1 MPIITKVR
9 FAHEDGALA
18 DTLDAIDD
26 VEITVVPEASTD
38 PMRSVYL
45 FRFETDTPSDLRR
58 ALEADHTVR
67 NVEPMPVFE
76 GENVLAVEFT
86 PEARLLAPE
95 VTARDGLVLEA
106 RSSTA
111 GTQPRGWYER
121 WSLPDRESL
130 HDIWQ
135 HAVAEGFE
143 FEVLDFHEQGRA
155 DPDYSGPNTPTE
167 QQREALVAAYEG
179 GYFTEPRETS
189 LEGLAAELGI
199 SPTAVAGRLKRGMR
213 SLIRTTI
220 LLDRQRE

>member
-18 DTLDAIDD
+18 DTLDALDD
-26 VEITVVPEASTD
+26 LEVTVVPEASTD
-38 PMRSVYL
+38 PVRDVYL
-45 FRFETDTPSDLRR
+45 FRFETDSPAELRR
-58 ALEADHTVR
+58 ALEADPTVL

-76 GENVLAVEFT
+76 GEDVFAVEFA

-95 VTARDGLVLEA
+95 VTDRDGFVLEA
-106 RSSTA
+106 RSSNA

-135 HAVAEGFE
+135 YAVAEGFE

-155 DPDYSGPNTPTE
+155 DPEYSGPNTPTE
-167 QQREALVAAYEG
+167 QQREALVAAYER
-179 GYFTEPRETS
+179 GYFAEPRETS
-189 LEGLAAELGI
+189 LEELATELGI

-213 SLIRTTI
+213 SLIRTTV